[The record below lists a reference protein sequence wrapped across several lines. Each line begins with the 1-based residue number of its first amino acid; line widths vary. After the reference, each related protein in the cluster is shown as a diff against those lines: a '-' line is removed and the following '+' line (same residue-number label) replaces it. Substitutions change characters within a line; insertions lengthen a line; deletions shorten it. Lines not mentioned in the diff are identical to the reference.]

1 MAISTDKLVT
11 LAQLRTQAERIKA
24 EFAKYTLTS
33 ELGSLAFKSEISEDE
48 LSEALKQLIN
58 GKMDEADSM
67 TAEAII
73 AAIDDAIAKSEHI
86 SFEEAATVPDAAD
99 AKSNVLYLVKNEQT
113 GFYDIYALVGDKVV
127 QLDDT
132 TVDLSNYVTIDDL
145 NDVVAGQASVY
156 KATKDNLTG
165 SDTDVINSYFEAQG
179 GAAKKGDV
187 FVIDTIVNGTTYEQS
202 AYSYDGTRWV
212 AMTGN
217 VDADKV
223 IMRGNIT
230 MAGDYTQV
238 GNKTKSKTGTAEFI
252 TDGKSVA
259 AILTDIFSKKLQ
271 PSITGQPSV
280 ASFSLNGAGN
290 VEAGTVVSVANYSAA
305 TLNAG
310 SYTYG
315 PATGVTASNWKVQR
329 ITNLATTEVASV
341 DAASLPAGSDNNGGN
356 GFIIGDDG
364 GDNTVSSLKY
374 KVVATHGAGVQ
385 AYDNMGGVS
394 EPAVAIA
401 AGTKEKTTSAYAP
414 FRNYFYGAT
423 EAKPTLDSAYIRT
436 LTKSGKAYAA
446 GSFKI
451 NVAAGTQR
459 IAIACIS
466 GKTGVTKVINE
477 SAMNAEVTTTFAK
490 QTVSVEGANGYS
502 AKEYNVWVYE
512 PAKPYEN
519 DATLVVT
526 LG

>member
-1 MAISTDKLVT
+1 MAIPTEKLVT
-11 LAQLRTQAERIKA
+11 LAQLRMQAERVKQ
-24 EFAKYTLTS
+24 EFTKYTLTE
-33 ELGSLAFKSEISEDE
+33 ELGSLAFKSEISEAE

-58 GKMDEADSM
+58 GKMDAADSM
-67 TAEAII
+67 TADAITEAINT
-73 AAIDDAIAKSEHI
+73 AIANTEHI
-86 SFEEAATVPDAAD
+86 RFEEAATVPEAAT
-99 AKSNVLYLVKNEQT
+99 AQSNVMYLVKNEES
-113 GFYDIYALVGDKVV
+113 GFYDIYALVGADVV
-127 QLDDT
+127 RLDDT

-156 KATKDNLTG
+156 EAVKDNLET
-165 SDTDVINSYFEAQG
+165 SDTDVINSYFTTQG

-187 FVIDTIVNGTTYEQS
+187 FVVNTIVGENTYERS
-202 AYSYDGTRWV
+202 AYGYDGESWV

-238 GNKTKSKTGTAEFI
+238 GNKTKDQNGTAEFA

-259 AILTDIFSKKLQ
+259 AILTDIFSKRLQ
-271 PSITGQPSV
+271 PSITANPSV
-280 ASFSLNGAGN
+280 ASFSLTGAGA
-290 VEAGTVVSVANYSAA
+290 VEAGTVVSEAKYSAA
-305 TLNAG
+305 SLNAG

-315 PATGVTASNWKVQR
+315 PATGVAATNWKVQR
-329 ITNLATTEVASV
+329 ITNLETVEVANV
-341 DAASLPAGSDNNGGN
+341 DAATLPSGSDTNDGN
-356 GFIIGDDG
+356 GFIIGDDD
-364 GDNTVSSLKY
+364 GDNAVSSLKY
-374 KVVATHGAGVQ
+374 TVTATHGAGVQ
-385 AYDNMGGVS
+385 ANDNLGDPS
-394 EPAVAIA
+394 NPAVAIA
-401 AGTKEKTTSAYAP
+401 AGTKTRTTSAYTP
-414 FRNYFYGAT
+414 YRNYFYGAT
-423 EAKPTLDSAYIRT
+423 ADKPTLDSAYIRG
-436 LTKSGKAYAA
+436 LTKSNKAYAA
-446 GSFKI
+446 GSITI

-466 GKTGVTKVINE
+466 GKTGVKKVINQT
-477 SAMNAEVTTTFAK
+477 AMNADVTSTFTQ

-519 DATLVVT
+519 AATLVVT

>member
-67 TAEAII
+67 TAEAIMS
-73 AAIDDAIAKSEHI
+73 AIDDAIAKSEHI
-86 SFEEAATVPDAAD
+86 SFEEAVAVPDAAD
-99 AKSNVLYLVKNEQT
+99 AKSNVLYLVKNDET
-113 GFYDIYALVGDKVV
+113 GFYDIYALVGEDVV
-127 QLDDT
+127 RLDDT

-156 KATKDNLTG
+156 SATKDDLTG
-165 SDTDVINSYFEAQG
+165 SDTDVINSYFEAEG

-187 FVIDTIVNGTTYEQS
+187 FVINTIVNGTTYEQS
-202 AYSYDGTRWV
+202 AYGYDGESWV

-238 GNKTKSKTGTAEFI
+238 GNKTKDKNGTAEFT

-259 AILTDIFSKKLQ
+259 AILTDIFSKRLQ
-271 PSITGQPSV
+271 PTITANPSV
-280 ASFSLNGAGN
+280 ASFSLTGAGA
-290 VEAGTVVSVANYSAA
+290 VEAGTVVSAAQYSAA
-305 TLNAG
+305 SLGAG

-315 PATGVTASNWKVQR
+315 PATGVVASHWKVQR
-329 ITNLATTEVASV
+329 ITNLATDTVV
-341 DAASLPAGSDNNGGN
+341 DVDGSSLTAGSDNNDGN
-356 GFIIGDDG
+356 GFVIGDDG
-364 GDNTVSSLKY
+364 GDNAVSSLKY
-374 KVVATHGAGVQ
+374 KVTATHGAGVQ
-385 AYDNMGGVS
+385 ANDNLGDPS
-394 EPAVAIA
+394 NPAVAIA
-401 AGTKEKTTSAYAP
+401 AGTKEKTTGAYTP
-414 FRNYFYGAT
+414 YRNYFYGAT
-423 EAKPTLDSAYIRT
+423 ADAPTLDSDYIRT

-446 GSFKI
+446 GSIKI

-477 SAMNAEVTTTFAK
+477 TAMNADVTSTFAK

-519 DATLVVT
+519 AATLVVT